1 MNKREEL
8 RQDVNS
14 NQLTTEIILNSL
26 GSAVLVVNHL
36 GELKYA
42 NSNAEQLFE
51 NSATQL
57 IGSSI
62 DELLPGRGPVYH
74 LIMQTLEGSINV
86 SEYGIELESPK
97 IAKQLINIQVT
108 PARELTGCVIINIV
122 PRRISDK
129 IDRQLTHRNAVK
141 SVIAMAEMIAH
152 EVKNPLSGIR
162 GAAQLLE
169 QNSNSEDKNLTQLI
183 CNETDRICA
192 LLDRIEVFSDQ
203 TPLDRSPVNVHQV
216 LKRVRDI
223 SLTGFAKHKK
233 IVEDYDP
240 SLHLVDGN
248 FDQLIQIFL
257 NIFKNAAEATPI
269 AGGEIRVTTSYVQG
283 LRLTVPGPMMAA
295 AQLPLMIEVQD
306 NGQGIPEELQNHIFE
321 PFITGKSQG
330 SGLGLALTAKMVEA
344 HGGIIEFESQPGR
357 TIFRVLMPIKTSKS
371 RNS

>member
-223 SLTGFAKHKK
+223 SLTGFAKH
-233 IVEDYDP
+233 
-240 SLHLVDGN
+240 
-248 FDQLIQIFL
+248 
-257 NIFKNAAEATPI
+257 
-269 AGGEIRVTTSYVQG
+269 
-283 LRLTVPGPMMAA
+283 
-295 AQLPLMIEVQD
+295 
-306 NGQGIPEELQNHIFE
+306 
-321 PFITGKSQG
+321 
-330 SGLGLALTAKMVEA
+330 
-344 HGGIIEFESQPGR
+344 
-357 TIFRVLMPIKTSKS
+357 
-371 RNS
+371 